1 MLNFSQIMN
10 QSSLFSEVSP
20 LDFYRDIFPI
30 GSFEQKGVY
39 VDGQYNGIAVA
50 VGAGE
55 NRTKRYT
62 VTDELDVI
70 RSLCASDEFCIMSPI
85 SYAGKARTS
94 VNARFLYALAIDL
107 DGVATLENWDFLLEQ
122 FEMGLKWHYFIW
134 GLPTPTYLVS
144 SGTGLHL
151 YYVFEKP
158 IPLFKNVV
166 KQLEVLKRQL
176 TWQAWTQGAST
187 LSDNVQYESLFQ
199 GFRMVGTITKK
210 ATRAR
215 AFRFGQKTTIEELNL
230 YVPDEY
236 QVTDYIYKTDL
247 RLDKA
252 RELYPE
258 WYQKRIVEH
267 QPRGSWHCKRDLYEW
282 WKRKLRQVEQG
293 HRYWCIMVLA
303 TYAVKCGIPKKE
315 LEKDAYGLI
324 PFMNTRGDKFTE
336 DDVMHALEAFKDSYI
351 TYPIHTIVTRTDIPI
366 EKNKRNGRK
375 RADHLR
381 AEYWINDKGRPI
393 INPCKSNRELA
404 LQYMREAGEIK
415 GRPDKSKLVEEWRKA
430 NPNGTKAECNRA
442 TGIDPKTIRKW
453 WENVCLCEP
462 TPKI

>member
-1 MLNFSQIMN
+1 MQGEGRSRVLKTKKSFSLIN
-10 QSSLFSEVSP
+10 SLTESFMFREVDP
-20 LDFYRDIFPI
+20 ITFYRDIFPV

-50 VGAGE
+50 VGVGDK
-55 NRTKRYT
+55 RTKRYT
-62 VTDELDVI
+62 VTDELNVI

-107 DGVATLENWDFLLEQ
+107 DGISTLKNWDFLLEQ

-210 ATRAR
+210 GTRAR

-236 QVTDYIYKTDL
+236 QVTDYVYKSDL
-247 RLDKA
+247 RLSKA
-252 RELYPE
+252 QELYPE

-282 WKRKLRQVEQG
+282 WKRKLTQVEQG
-293 HRYWCIMVLA
+293 HRYWCIMTLA
-303 TYAVKCGIPKKE
+303 TYAVKCGISKEE

-324 PFMNTRGDKFTE
+324 PFMNTRGDEFTE
-336 DDVMHALEAFKDSYI
+336 DDVMHALEAFTESYI
-351 TYPIHTIVTRTDIPI
+351 TYPIKTIVNRTGIPI
-366 EKNKRNGRK
+366 EKNKRNWRKQDKHLQGARAIRDINNENWREGNGRK
-375 RADHLR
+375 PKTK
-381 AEYWINDKGRPI
+381 I
-393 INPCKSNRELA
+393 
-404 LQYMREAGEIK
+404 
-415 GRPDKSKLVEEWRKA
+415 VEEWRKQH
-430 NPNGTKAECNRA
+430 PNGKKIDCHRE
-442 TGIDPKTIRKW
+442 TGLSRVTIDKW
-453 WENVCLCEP
+453 W
-462 TPKI
+462 

>member
-1 MLNFSQIMN
+1 MS

-20 LDFYRDIFPI
+20 LDFYRDIFPVD
-30 GSFEQKGVY
+30 SFEKKGVY
-39 VDGQYNGIAVA
+39 EDGKCNGIAIA

-85 SYAGKARTS
+85 SYVGKARTS

-122 FEMGLKWHYFIW
+122 FERGLEWHYFIW

-176 TWQAWTQGAST
+176 TWQAWTQGASE
-187 LSDNVQYESLFQ
+187 LHDSVQYESLFQ
-199 GFRMVGTITKK
+199 GFRIVGTITKK
-210 ATRAR
+210 GTRAR

-236 QVTDYIYKTDL
+236 RVTDYVYKSDL
-247 RLDKA
+247 RLSKA

-293 HRYWCIMVLA
+293 HRYWGIMVLA
-303 TYAVKCGIPKKE
+303 TYAVKCGISKEE

-375 RADHLR
+375 RADHLQ

-393 INPCKSNRELA
+393 INPCKANRELA
-404 LQYMREAGEIK
+404 LQYMRENGKIK
-415 GRPDKSKLVEEWRKA
+415 GRPDKSKIVEEWRKA
-430 NPNGTKAECNRA
+430 HPDGKKIDCHRE
-442 TGIDPKTIRKW
+442 TGLSRVTIDRW
-453 WENVCLCEP
+453 WQNVCLCEP
-462 TPKI
+462 TSKI

>member
-1 MLNFSQIMN
+1 MLNFHQILSQ
-10 QSSLFSEVSP
+10 SPSFSEVSP
-20 LDFYRDIFPI
+20 LDFYRDIFPV
-30 GSFEQKGVY
+30 GSFEKKGVY
-39 VDGQYNGIAVA
+39 VDGQYNGIAVS
-50 VGAGE
+50 VGVG
-55 NRTKRYT
+55 NQLTKRLT
-62 VTDELDVI
+62 ITDDLNGI
-70 RSLCASDEFCIMSPI
+70 RDLCNSNDFCLMSPI

-107 DGVATLENWDFLLEQ
+107 DGVETLENWDFLLEQ
-122 FEMGLKWHYFIW
+122 FERGLEWHYFIW

-166 KQLEVLKRQL
+166 KQLEVLKRRL
-176 TWQAWTQGAST
+176 TWQAWTQGASA
-187 LSDNVQYESLFQ
+187 LHDNVQYESLFQ

-210 ATRAR
+210 GTRTR
-215 AFRFGQKTTIEELNL
+215 AFRFGRKTTVEELNL

-282 WKRKLRQVEQG
+282 WKRTLRQVEQG
-293 HRYWCIMVLA
+293 HRYWCIMTLA
-303 TYAVKCGIPKKE
+303 TYAIKCGISKEE

-324 PFMNTRGDKFTE
+324 PFMNTRGDEFTE
-336 DDVMHALEAFKDSYI
+336 DDVMHALEAFTESYI
-351 TYPIHTIVTRTDIPI
+351 TYPIHTIVTRTGIPI

-375 RADHLR
+375 QLQHIQIMNAIRDIDHPNGSWR
-381 AEYWINDKGRPI
+381 NEAGAPTK
-393 INPCKSNRELA
+393 RELV
-404 LQYMREAGEIK
+404 Q
-415 GRPDKSKLVEEWRKA
+415 EWRKQ
-430 NPNGTKAECNRA
+430 NPNGKKIDCERE
-442 TGIDPKTIRKW
+442 TGISRPTVLKW
-453 WENVCLCEP
+453 WNL
-462 TPKI
+462 

>member
-1 MLNFSQIMN
+1 
-10 QSSLFSEVSP
+10 
-20 LDFYRDIFPI
+20 
-30 GSFEQKGVY
+30 
-39 VDGQYNGIAVA
+39 
-50 VGAGE
+50 
-55 NRTKRYT
+55 
-62 VTDELDVI
+62 
-70 RSLCASDEFCIMSPI
+70 
-85 SYAGKARTS
+85 
-94 VNARFLYALAIDL
+94 
-107 DGVATLENWDFLLEQ
+107 
-122 FEMGLKWHYFIW
+122 
-134 GLPTPTYLVS
+134 
-144 SGTGLHL
+144 
-151 YYVFEKP
+151 
-158 IPLFKNVV
+158 
-166 KQLEVLKRQL
+166 
-176 TWQAWTQGAST
+176 
-187 LSDNVQYESLFQ
+187 
-199 GFRMVGTITKK
+199 
-210 ATRAR
+210 
-215 AFRFGQKTTIEELNL
+215 
-230 YVPDEY
+230 
-236 QVTDYIYKTDL
+236 
-247 RLDKA
+247 
-252 RELYPE
+252 
-258 WYQKRIVEH
+258 
-267 QPRGSWHCKRDLYEW
+267 
-282 WKRKLRQVEQG
+282 
-293 HRYWCIMVLA
+293 MVLA

-375 RADHLR
+375 RSDHLR